1 MIITKTPLRI
11 SLVGGGTDLPEF
23 YSQYGGAVVSFAI
36 DKYIYVMLSK
46 KFDGGVRVSY
56 SITENVN
63 EPEMLKHDI
72 VREALTQ
79 FKTVE
84 NKSTNVEV
92 VSIAD
97 IPGGGTGLGSSS
109 SFSVGL
115 LLALNKYYGHP
126 TNRHPADLAH
136 NAYRLERE
144 LCKHPVGQQDH
155 FAAAYGGFNFFQFN
169 KDGTVVT
176 IPIRLSEPNLGMMQH
191 NMMLF
196 WAGKT
201 RHADKILKDQA
212 RGLRDDPFVYENSM
226 AMKNLAIG
234 LNGDLQK
241 DNIAS
246 IGTFIGLNW
255 QLKKDL
261 ALGIA
266 PKEIRNYY
274 DAAMEAGASGGKLC
288 GAGGSGFLLFYAPHE
303 YHAAIEKAVGLR
315 LVPFKI
321 SNEGA
326 QVIYDDGGRA

>member
-36 DKYIYVMLSK
+36 SKYIYVMLNK

-56 SITENVN
+56 SITENVE

-72 VREALTQ
+72 VREAL
-79 FKTVE
+79 KTYSI
-84 NKSTNVEV
+84 NGIEV

-109 SFSVGL
+109 SFTVGL
-115 LLALNKYYGHP
+115 MLAMKTFTNRP
-126 TNRHPADLAH
+126 TNRHPCEHAET
-136 NAYRLERE
+136 AYTIERV
-144 LCKHPVGQQDH
+144 LCKHPVGKQDH
-155 FAAAYGGFNFFQFN
+155 YAAAYGGFNFFYFHN
-169 KDGTVVT
+169 DGIVTT
-176 IPIRLSEPNLGMMQH
+176 IPIRLSEANLGMMQH

-196 WAGKT
+196 WVGKT
-201 RHADKILKDQA
+201 RRADSILKDQA
-212 RGLRDDPFVYENSM
+212 RGLKDDPFVKENSM
-226 AMKNLAIG
+226 AMKNLAVG
-234 LNGDLQK
+234 LNEYLQK
-241 DNIAS
+241 DNIDT
-246 IGTFIGLNW
+246 IGTYIGLNW

-266 PKEIRNYY
+266 PKEIRNYC
-274 DAAMEAGASGGKLC
+274 DKAMEAGASGIKLC
-288 GAGGSGFLLFYAPHE
+288 GAGGSGFLLAYAPYE

-321 SNEGA
+321 CNEGA

>member
-1 MIITKTPLRI
+1 M
-11 SLVGGGTDLPEF
+11 PEF
-23 YSQYGGAVVSFAI
+23 YRQYGGAVCSFAI
-36 DKYIYVMLSK
+36 DKYIYIILNK

-56 SITENVN
+56 AITENVD

-72 VREALTQ
+72 VRVALTR
-79 FKTVE
+79 FKEVE

-92 VSIAD
+92 VSVAD

-115 LLALNKYYGHP
+115 LLALNKYYGNP
-126 TNRHPADLAH
+126 TNRHPADLAY
-136 NAYRLERE
+136 NAYFLERE
-144 LCKHPVGQQDH
+144 LCHHPVGMQDH

-169 KDGTVVT
+169 KDGTVNT
-176 IPIRLSEPNLGMMQH
+176 IPINLSEANLGMIQH

-196 WAGKT
+196 WVGKT
-201 RHADKILKDQA
+201 RKADSILKAQA
-212 RGLRDDPFVYENSM
+212 KGLENDPEVYEDAM

-246 IGTFIGLNW
+246 VGTFIGLNW

-261 ALGIA
+261 AVGIA
-266 PKEIRNYY
+266 PKEINMIY
-274 DAAMEAGASGGKLC
+274 DRAMEAGAAGGKLC
-288 GAGGSGFLLFYAPHE
+288 GAGGSGFLLFYADHK
-303 YHAAIEKAVGLR
+303 YHAEIEKAVGLR

-326 QVIYDDGGRA
+326 QVVYDDGGRA

>member
-1 MIITKTPLRI
+1 MIITKTPLRV

-36 DKYIYVMLSK
+36 DKYIYVMLNK

-56 SITENVN
+56 SVTENVN
-63 EPEMLKHDI
+63 EPEMLKHDL
-72 VREALTQ
+72 VRVALTR
-79 FKTVE
+79 FKEVE
-84 NKSTNVEV
+84 NKSTNVEI

-109 SFSVGL
+109 SFTVGL

-126 TNRHPADLAH
+126 TNRHPADLAN
-136 NAYRLERE
+136 NAYFLERE
-144 LCKHPVGQQDH
+144 LCDHPVGKQDH
-155 FAAAYGGFNFFQFN
+155 FAAAYGGFNFFYFHN
-169 KDGTVVT
+169 DGLVTT
-176 IPIRLSEPNLGMMQH
+176 IPINLSKANLGMMQH

-196 WAGKT
+196 WVGKT
-201 RHADKILKDQA
+201 RHSDTILKDQA
-212 RGLRDDPFVYENSM
+212 RGLRDDPLVYEDAM
-226 AMKNLAIG
+226 AMKNLAVG
-234 LNGDLQK
+234 LNEYLQK
-241 DNIAS
+241 DNIAT
-246 IGTFIGLNW
+246 IGTYIGLNW
-255 QLKKDL
+255 QLKKNQ

-288 GAGGSGFLLFYAPHE
+288 GAGGSGFLLFYAPYE

-321 SNEGA
+321 SDEGA